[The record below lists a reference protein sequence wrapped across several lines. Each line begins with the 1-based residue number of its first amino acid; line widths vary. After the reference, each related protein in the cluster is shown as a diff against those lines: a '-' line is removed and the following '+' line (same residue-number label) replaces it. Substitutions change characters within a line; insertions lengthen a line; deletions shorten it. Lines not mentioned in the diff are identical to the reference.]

1 VRYSFGKKFDDYTK
15 KFIRYG
21 LKTLSEDLGKIAT
34 IITARRKQTML
45 STVNLTQRYG
55 KRVLFDKINQTLD
68 VGKRYGLIGANGAGK
83 STFMKILAG
92 EIEPSEGEVQLQ
104 PGLKLGM
111 LSQNQYAFEDF
122 TLKDAVLYGNKKLYD
137 AQKEKEKL
145 YMEGD
150 FESDEVN
157 NRLAELEMICA
168 DEDPTYESDVKIEK
182 LLTTLGF
189 PVEQHNDLMSSL
201 TGGDKFKIL
210 LAQVL
215 FLKPDVLL
223 LQVLF
228 LKPDVLLLDEPTNNL
243 DMETIAWLEEEL
255 KRHEGTLLV
264 ISHDRHFLN
273 GVVTHI
279 LDLDFQTIREF
290 TGNYDEWYIAAN
302 LMAKQA
308 EADRSKALKEK
319 EELEKFIARFSANA
333 SKAKQATSRQKQLDK
348 LDVGEIKLSSRRDPS
363 IMFRPHRDIGN
374 EVLEV
379 NELSKSYG
387 DEKVFENISFKVNKG
402 DKIALIGA
410 NGVGKTTLL
419 EILMGNL
426 EPDSGSYS
434 WGQTI
439 TTSYFPQNTTD
450 IVTGDVELP
459 QWIQGF
465 DAKWHIDD
473 IRKTLGRM
481 LFSGEEQKKKVDAC
495 SGGEKHRVM
504 MSKMMMDSANFLVM
518 DEPNNHLDL
527 EAIVSLGEALHRY
540 EGGAIV
546 VSHDRELIDAFANRI
561 IKLNEDGTMIDFE
574 GNYEEFVEKYG
585 KH

>member
-1 VRYSFGKKFDDYTK
+1 
-15 KFIRYG
+15 
-21 LKTLSEDLGKIAT
+21 
-34 IITARRKQTML
+34 M
-45 STVNLTQRYG
+45 
-55 KRVLFDKINQTLD
+55 TLD

-83 STFMKILAG
+83 STFIKILSG
-92 EIEPSEGEVQLQ
+92 ELEQSDGEVQLQ
-104 PGLKLGM
+104 AGLKLGV
-111 LSQNQYAFEDF
+111 LGQNQYAFEEF
-122 TLKDAVLYGNKKLYD
+122 TLKDAVLYGNKKLFD

-150 FESDEVN
+150 FESDAVN
-157 NRLAELEMICA
+157 NRLGELEMICA

-182 LLTTLGF
+182 LLQSLGF
-189 PVEQHNDLMSSL
+189 APEQHHELMSSL

-223 LQVLF
+223 L
-228 LKPDVLLLDEPTNNL
+228 DEPTNNL
-243 DMETIAWLEEEL
+243 DMDTISWLENEL
-255 KRHEGTLLV
+255 TRHEGTLLV
-264 ISHDRHFLN
+264 ISHDRHFIN

-279 LDLDFQTIREF
+279 LDLDFQNIREF

-302 LMAKQA
+302 LIAKQA
-308 EADRSKALKEK
+308 QTDRDKALKEK
-319 EELEKFIARFSANA
+319 GDLEKFITRFSANA

-348 LDVGEIKLSSRRDPS
+348 LDVQEIKLSSRRDPS
-363 IMFRPHRDIGN
+363 IMFKPHRDIGN

-379 NELSKSYG
+379 EGLSKSYG
-387 DEKVFENISFKVNKG
+387 DLKVFEDISFKLDKNE
-402 DKIALIGA
+402 KIAIIGG

-419 EILMGNL
+419 KILMG
-426 EPDSGSYS
+426 EVEADTGIFK

-450 IVTGDVELP
+450 VVTGEEELP

-465 DAKWHIDD
+465 DPKWHIDD

-481 LFSGEEQKKKVDAC
+481 LFTGEEQKKKVNSC

-504 MSKMMMDSANFLVM
+504 LSKIMMDASNFLVM

-527 EAIVSLGEALHRY
+527 EAIIALGEALY
-540 EGGAIV
+540 NYQGGVIC
-546 VSHDRELIDAFANRI
+546 VSHDRELIDAFATRI
-561 IKLNEDGTMIDFE
+561 IQIKEDGSIVDFH
-574 GNYEEFVEKYG
+574 GDYESFVEQFE
-585 KH
+585 H

>member
-1 VRYSFGKKFDDYTK
+1 
-15 KFIRYG
+15 
-21 LKTLSEDLGKIAT
+21 
-34 IITARRKQTML
+34 ML

-55 KRVLFDKINQTLD
+55 KRVLFDKINITLD
-68 VGKRYGLIGANGAGK
+68 IGKRYGLIGANGAGK
-83 STFMKILAG
+83 STFLKILSG
-92 EIEPSEGEVQLQ
+92 EIEQTDGEVQIQ
-104 PGLKLGM
+104 PGLKLGV
-111 LSQNQYAFEDF
+111 LGQNQYAFENF

-168 DEDPTYESDVKIEK
+168 DEDPTYESDVHIEK
-182 LLTTLGF
+182 LLEALGF
-189 PVEQHNDLMSSL
+189 PASQHDDLMSSI

-215 FLKPDVLL
+215 FLKPDI
-223 LQVLF
+223 
-228 LKPDVLLLDEPTNNL
+228 LLLDEPTNNL
-243 DMETIAWLEEEL
+243 DIETIGWLEEEL
-255 KRHEGTLLV
+255 KRHEGTMVV

-279 LDLDFQTIREF
+279 LDLDFQNIREF
-290 TGNYDEWYIAAN
+290 TGNYDDWYIAAN
-302 LMAKQA
+302 LIAKQA
-308 EADRSKALKEK
+308 ETDRNKAMKEK

-348 LDVGEIKLSSRRDPS
+348 LDIQEIKLSSRRDPS
-363 IMFRPHRDIGN
+363 IMFKPHRDIGN

-379 NELSKSYG
+379 ADISKSYD
-387 DEKVFENISFKVNKG
+387 DEKVLENISFKVNKG
-402 DKIALIGA
+402 DRIALIGS
-410 NGVGKTTLL
+410 NGAGKTTLL
-419 EILMGNL
+419 EILMGKL
-426 EPDSGSYS
+426 DADSGSYN

-439 TTSYFPQNTTD
+439 STSYFPQNTTD
-450 IVTGDVELP
+450 IVTGDIELP

-465 DAKWHIDD
+465 DPKWHIDE

-504 MSKMMMDSANFLVM
+504 LSKMMMDSANFLVM

-527 EAIVSLGEALHRY
+527 EAIVALGEALHDY
-540 EGGAIV
+540 QGGVICV
-546 VSHDRELIDAFANRI
+546 THDRELIDAFANRI

-574 GNYEEFVEKYG
+574 GDYEAFVEQYG
-585 KH
+585 H